1 MITRISVIGIATI
14 TATLIVLL
22 SAFNGIETMIEKLYS
37 EFDTDITI
45 RVEKG
50 KSFNE
55 DRIDMKKLAKL
66 EGIASTSRVVEEVV
80 ILKREK
86 KWVSVNMIGVEPSF
100 LKMTNMSKN
109 MGEGQAIL
117 RKDGEDRAIVGAGVL
132 GKLEG
137 FIPKEFGV
145 EKIDCYVPKRD
156 AKIRPGK
163 SPFKQE
169 KIGLAGTMS
178 YNREVST
185 QFMVIPFDLA
195 QNLLEYN
202 EENQISAIYIDA
214 KKGVDNGELKERI
227 QKLVGKDFRVK
238 TSYEKNELIFK
249 TSQSERI
256 IVLIILLFIF
266 VLAAFNL
273 VASLTMLFVEKLEN
287 VNTMVSF
294 GTPRNYIFRIFFI
307 EGLLIS
313 GKGILFGLT
322 LGYIVCAA
330 QMQFALIKMPN
341 SGGEA
346 FPIGLSVMDGLLIF
360 ALVSALSILFSY
372 FPVAY
377 LIRRNVKS

>member
-1 MITRISVIGIATI
+1 MGITII

-22 SAFNGIETMIEKLYS
+22 SAFNGIETMIENLYS
-37 EFDTDITI
+37 EFDTDLTI

-55 DRIDMKKLAKL
+55 DRIDMEKLAKL
-66 EGIASTSRVVEEVV
+66 EGVADISRVVEEVV
-80 ILKREK
+80 ILKRDK

-100 LKMTNMSKN
+100 IKMTNMKKN
-109 MGEGQAIL
+109 MGEGRAIL
-117 RKDGEDRAIVGAGVL
+117 KDGGEDRAILGAGVL

-137 FIPKEFGV
+137 FVPKQFGAD
-145 EKIDCYVPKRD
+145 KIDCYVPKRD

-163 SPFKQE
+163 SPFKE
-169 KIGLAGTMS
+169 ERIGVSGTIS
-178 YNREVST
+178 YNREVSN
-185 QFMVIPFDLA
+185 QFMVIPFDLSRE
-195 QNLLEYN
+195 LMEFEN
-202 EENQISAIYIDA
+202 EISAVYIDS
-214 KKGVDNGELKERI
+214 KKGVDNAELKERV
-227 QKLVGKDFRVK
+227 QNLVGKDFKVK

-287 VNTMVSF
+287 VKTMVSF

-313 GKGILFGLT
+313 GKGILFGLI
-322 LGYIVCAA
+322 LGYAVCWA
-330 QMQFALIKMPN
+330 QLQFALIKMPN
-341 SGGEA
+341 SNGEA
-346 FPIGLSVMDGLLIF
+346 FPIGLSVTDGVLIF

>member
-1 MITRISVIGIATI
+1 MITRISVLGIATI
-14 TATLIVLL
+14 TAALIVLL
-22 SAFNGIETMIEKLYS
+22 SAFNGIETMIENLYS

-45 RVEKG
+45 RVKKG

-55 DRIDMKKLAKL
+55 NRIDLEKLEKL
-66 EGIASTSRVVEEVV
+66 EGVANTSRVVEEVV

-86 KWVSVNMIGVEPSF
+86 KWVSVNMIGAEPSF
-100 LKMTNMSKN
+100 LDMTNMSKN
-109 MGEGQAIL
+109 MAEGKPKL
-117 RKDGEDRAIVGAGVL
+117 KEGKEDRAILGAGVL
-132 GKLEG
+132 SKLEG
-137 FIPKEFGV
+137 FIPKQVGV
-145 EKIDCYVPKRD
+145 DKVNCYVPKRD

-163 SPFKQE
+163 SPFIE
-169 KIGLAGTMS
+169 KRIGVSGTIS
-178 YNREVST
+178 YNREVSN
-185 QFMVIPFDLA
+185 QFMIIPFDLSRE
-195 QNLLEYN
+195 LMDFDDE
-202 EENQISAIYIDA
+202 ISAIYIEA
-214 KKGVDNGELKERI
+214 ENGVDNAELKERI
-227 QKLVGKDFRVK
+227 QTLVGKDFKVK

-287 VNTMVSF
+287 VKTMVSF
-294 GTPRNYIFRIFFI
+294 GMPKKYIFRIFFL

-313 GKGILFGLT
+313 GKGIFFGLL
-322 LGYIVCAA
+322 LGYAICWV
-330 QMQFALIKMPN
+330 QLQFEVIEMPN
-341 SGGEA
+341 SNGEA

-360 ALVSALSILFSY
+360 SLVSALSILFSY

>member
-1 MITRISVIGIATI
+1 
-14 TATLIVLL
+14 
-22 SAFNGIETMIEKLYS
+22 
-37 EFDTDITI
+37 
-45 RVEKG
+45 
-50 KSFNE
+50 
-55 DRIDMKKLAKL
+55 
-66 EGIASTSRVVEEVV
+66 
-80 ILKREK
+80 
-86 KWVSVNMIGVEPSF
+86 
-100 LKMTNMSKN
+100 
-109 MGEGQAIL
+109 
-117 RKDGEDRAIVGAGVL
+117 
-132 GKLEG
+132 
-137 FIPKEFGV
+137 
-145 EKIDCYVPKRD
+145 
-156 AKIRPGK
+156 
-163 SPFKQE
+163 
-169 KIGLAGTMS
+169 MS